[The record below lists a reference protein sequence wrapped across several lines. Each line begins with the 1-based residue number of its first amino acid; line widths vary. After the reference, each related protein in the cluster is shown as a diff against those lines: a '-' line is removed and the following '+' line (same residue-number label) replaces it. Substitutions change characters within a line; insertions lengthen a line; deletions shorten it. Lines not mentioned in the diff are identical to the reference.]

1 MLISSITEM
10 VELKEYEKWFRMS
23 IAGNFIDDA
32 SSYTLN
38 GIQFFQVSFGCR
50 RE

>member
-1 MLISSITEM
+1 M

-23 IAGNFIDDA
+23 IAGNITDDA

>member
-1 MLISSITEM
+1 MLFSSITEM

-38 GIQFFQVSFGCR
+38 GIQFFSGEFWLR
-50 RE
+50 T

>member
-1 MLISSITEM
+1 
-10 VELKEYEKWFRMS
+10 MS

-38 GIQFFQVSFGCR
+38 GYPVFSGEFWLPT
-50 RE
+50 